1 MIRHDRL
8 NGGVVR
14 VEIDNPARRNALN
27 VPMFETLAELWPRL
41 GSDRSVRAIIV
52 TGAGEAAFCAGAD
65 LTANVTDHPGFSD
78 LVARALLKTDLM
90 TKPLIAAINGHCLA
104 GGLELA
110 LAADIRIASRAAK
123 FGLPEVKW
131 GLIPSAGGTMKLVD
145 QIGYAAAMDLL
156 LTGRMI
162 EAAEAERV
170 GLTTLLCEPTEVW
183 PRALERAEM
192 IAAASPYA
200 VRAAKQ
206 AALTA
211 RAARYAAQ
219 EQLEQA
225 IVAELW
231 ATGHVKIGAAAFA
244 EKRAPVYGDD

>member
-1 MIRHDRL
+1 MIRHERL
-8 NGGVVR
+8 NGGVLR
-14 VEIDNPARRNALN
+14 VEIDNPARRNALDI
-27 VPMFETLAELWPRL
+27 PMFEALAALWPRL
-41 GSDRSVRAIIV
+41 GSDRSVRAIVV
-52 TGAGEAAFCAGAD
+52 TGAGDRAFCAGAD
-65 LTANVTDHPGFSD
+65 LTANVTDHPGFAD

-90 TKPLIAAINGHCLA
+90 VKPLIAAINGHCLA

-110 LAADIRIASRAAK
+110 LAADIRIASRAAS

-162 EAAEAERV
+162 DAADAARI
-170 GLTTLLCEPTEVW
+170 GLVTEVCDPSEVW
-183 PRALERAEM
+183 RRALERAEM
-192 IAAASPYA
+192 IAAASPHA

-206 AALTA
+206 AALSA
-211 RAARYAAQ
+211 RAARYAVQ
-219 EQLEQA
+219 EPVEQA
-225 IVAELW
+225 LVAELW

-244 EKRAPVYGDD
+244 AKRAPVYGDD